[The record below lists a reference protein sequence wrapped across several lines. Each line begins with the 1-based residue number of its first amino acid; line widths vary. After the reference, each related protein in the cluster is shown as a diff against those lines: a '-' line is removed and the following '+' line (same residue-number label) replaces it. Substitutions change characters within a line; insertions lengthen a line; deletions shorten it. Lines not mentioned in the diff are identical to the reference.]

1 MSAYLYSP
9 FDFMF
14 LSCHLHVSELFR
26 TLCQET
32 PCSKNARI
40 LVIRKFSDHNI
51 LEFVLFVLLLLLYC
65 MSQMLRE
72 IRNIHRFFN
81 NSVLVNNFSILPMK
95 YLQKEN
101 YMFKHVVE
109 LHVVD
114 LTCKNLHDSET
125 PVMLRIRI

>member
-1 MSAYLYSP
+1 
-9 FDFMF
+9 
-14 LSCHLHVSELFR
+14 
-26 TLCQET
+26 
-32 PCSKNARI
+32 
-40 LVIRKFSDHNI
+40 
-51 LEFVLFVLLLLLYC
+51 
-65 MSQMLRE
+65 MLRE